1 MTEIVTVQTASASF
15 LLPCRA
21 PAIDVALLKLYPRTE
36 TGRQD
41 DDDVPK
47 EVTTL
52 PDE

>member
-21 PAIDVALLKLYPRTE
+21 PAIDVALLMLYPP

>member
-1 MTEIVTVQTASASF
+1 MIEIVIAQTASASF

-21 PAIDVALLKLYPRTE
+21 PAIAVALLVVYPPTE